1 MKGRGWIV
9 LGVLGAL
16 VLVLVLLRGS
26 STKGQSPNH
35 ASTSDAVDGTS
46 ALRAYADALGYQS
59 GSVEGTFSLPT
70 AAGLLFVFTPSN
82 GFSADQVAQLNSWMQ
97 SGGVVVYAAEAGDPQ
112 LDTQFGLRRS
122 RTGVPARAHAAAPIF
137 GGVEA
142 VGGADTARAFK
153 PAATQVPL
161 LRNDA
166 GEVLGVRQA
175 VSQGQLIA
183 LTDPLIL
190 CNGYLGKPDNGR
202 FAADLMALTP
212 AGGRVWF
219 DEFHHGAAAS
229 ASPET
234 AWMTTPWGF
243 ALLLAVIITFAGL
256 AMRGRAF
263 GPAIPMRARDD
274 RSTAEYAVAVGSLL
288 HRTGARRV
296 TLEALLSATRRAVAQ
311 RVGLGADVPS
321 DRLNATI
328 AQRAPAAA
336 AELSRAEREL
346 ELATVGEAEV
356 LEMARRLHDL
366 AYPLSMKES
375 A

>member
-202 FAADLMALTP
+202 FAADLMAMTP

-243 ALLLAVIITFAGL
+243 ALLLAVIVTFAGL

>member
-202 FAADLMALTP
+202 FAADLMAMTP

-321 DRLNATI
+321 DRLTATI

-346 ELATVGEAEV
+346 ELATAGEAEV

>member
-202 FAADLMALTP
+202 FAADLMAMTP
-212 AGGRVWF
+212 AGGRVCP
-219 DEFHHGAAAS
+219 S
-229 ASPET
+229 S
-234 AWMTTPWGF
+234 
-243 ALLLAVIITFAGL
+243 
-256 AMRGRAF
+256 
-263 GPAIPMRARDD
+263 DD
-274 RSTAEYAVAVGSLL
+274 GS
-288 HRTGARRV
+288 R
-296 TLEALLSATRRAVAQ
+296 
-311 RVGLGADVPS
+311 P
-321 DRLNATI
+321 
-328 AQRAPAAA
+328 P
-336 AELSRAEREL
+336 
-346 ELATVGEAEV
+346 
-356 LEMARRLHDL
+356 
-366 AYPLSMKES
+366 
-375 A
+375 